1 MSIANYAVCLT
12 STAIASLIAIA
23 RFRSRRSDPKD
34 TANLAQ
40 TLDRHLMGEVVS
52 LRDNPLNSIPVNQ
65 VQTLDHLIDKNQQLQ
80 KKNQKLLGEVAAVRC
95 KLPGPSE
102 ARTKVKVEKT
112 TAKIVYCFICF
123 ATPTVQDIPEHHSL
137 VFTS

>member
-1 MSIANYAVCLT
+1 MHPLDGRDHITPILGWRPLPGTTTPGAFEDLVQQKHGHVATDGGLIPMSIANYAVCLT

-52 LRDNPLNSIPVNQ
+52 LRDNPLNSIPVN
-65 VQTLDHLIDKNQQLQ
+65 
-80 KKNQKLLGEVAAVRC
+80 
-95 KLPGPSE
+95 
-102 ARTKVKVEKT
+102 
-112 TAKIVYCFICF
+112 
-123 ATPTVQDIPEHHSL
+123 
-137 VFTS
+137 